1 MTILFYIFSFD
12 YNGFTITG
20 YDKYLSK
27 IRRRIGENTF
37 KPYLGGTI
45 GTRIA
50 MLFFRHKTAKTSF
63 LWSFWNTT
71 TSNCD
76 YLSSLQ

>member
-1 MTILFYIFSFD
+1 MINIYR
-12 YNGFTITG
+12 
-20 YDKYLSK
+20 KYEEESEKTLLSLTALEEQLEP
-27 IRRRIGENTF
+27 G
-37 KPYLGGTI
+37 
-45 GTRIA
+45 A

-63 LWSFWNTT
+63 LWKFWNT